1 MTTAYIAAR
10 MPLDVA
16 REVEARYDAGCRK
29 FVLSALDGGG
39 MLDLERLGAARY
51 AAGLQ
56 AEVEVEVEGQSSPAG
71 ASEGSG
77 VVTPEVAR
85 AR

>member
-1 MTTAYIAAR
+1 MKVAYITAR
-10 MPLDVA
+10 MPGDVA
-16 REVEARYDAGCRK
+16 REVETSCQGGCRK

-56 AEVEVEVEGQSSPAG
+56 AEVEVEGQSSPAG
-71 ASEGSG
+71 SSEGS
-77 VVTPEVAR
+77 VVMTPEVAR

>member
-1 MTTAYIAAR
+1 MTAAYITAR
-10 MPLDVA
+10 MPGDVA
-16 REVEARYDAGCRK
+16 REVEAGYQRGCRK

-56 AEVEVEVEGQSSPAG
+56 AEVEVEGQSSPAG

>member
-1 MTTAYIAAR
+1 VRTAYITAR
-10 MPLDVA
+10 IPADVA
-16 REVEARYDAGCRK
+16 REVETRYQAGCRK
-29 FVLSALDGGG
+29 FVLHALDGGG

-56 AEVEVEVEGQSSPAG
+56 AEVEVEGQSSPAG
-71 ASEGSG
+71 APGGSG

>member
-1 MTTAYIAAR
+1 VTTAYIAAR

-16 REVEARYDAGCRK
+16 REVEARYEAGCRK
-29 FVLSALDGGG
+29 FVLCALDGGG
-39 MLDLERLGAARY
+39 MIDLERLGAARY
-51 AAGLQ
+51 AAGLH
-56 AEVEVEVEGQSSPAG
+56 AEVEVEGQSSPAG
-71 ASEGSG
+71 ASAGSG

>member
-1 MTTAYIAAR
+1 VTTAYIAAR
-10 MPLDVA
+10 VPVDVA
-16 REVEARYDAGCRK
+16 REVETRYREGCRR
-29 FVLSALDGGG
+29 FVLRALDGGG

-56 AEVEVEVEGQSSPAG
+56 AEVVVEGQSSPAG
-71 ASEGSG
+71 ASDGSG

>member
-1 MTTAYIAAR
+1 MTAAYITAR
-10 MPLDVA
+10 HPVDVA
-16 REVEARYDAGCRK
+16 RAVETLYNAGCRK

-56 AEVEVEVEGQSSPAG
+56 AEVEVEGQSSPGG
-71 ASEGSG
+71 ASEGSV

>member
-10 MPLDVA
+10 TPQDVA
-16 REVEARYDAGCRK
+16 LAVDSKLRAGFSR
-29 FVLSALDGGG
+29 FVLSELDGGG

-56 AEVEVEVEGQSSPAG
+56 VEVVLEGE
-71 ASEGSG
+71 ASL
-77 VVTPEVAR
+77 PLADAR
-85 AR
+85 

>member
-1 MTTAYIAAR
+1 VTPGYITARI
-10 MPLDVA
+10 PVDVA
-16 REVEARYDAGCRK
+16 REVEALYKAGCRK

-56 AEVEVEVEGQSSPAG
+56 AEVVVEGQSSPAG
-71 ASEGSG
+71 TSVGSG

>member
-1 MTTAYIAAR
+1 VTVAYITAR
-10 MPLDVA
+10 IPAEVA
-16 REVEARYDAGCRK
+16 REVETMYQAGCRK
-29 FVLSALDGGG
+29 FVLHALDGGG

-51 AAGLQ
+51 AAGIQ
-56 AEVEVEVEGQSSPAG
+56 AEVKVEGQSSPAG
-71 ASEGSG
+71 SSVGAG

>member
-1 MTTAYIAAR
+1 MKAAYITAR
-10 MPLDVA
+10 VPADVA
-16 REVEARYDAGCRK
+16 REVETRYQAGCLK
-29 FVLSALDGGG
+29 FVLRALDGGG

-56 AEVEVEVEGQSSPAG
+56 AEVEVEGQSSPAG
-71 ASEGSG
+71 SSEGAG

>member
-16 REVEARYDAGCRK
+16 REVEARYEAGCRK

-56 AEVEVEVEGQSSPAG
+56 AEVVVEGQSSPAG
-71 ASEGSG
+71 ASGGSA

>member
-1 MTTAYIAAR
+1 MRTAYITAR
-10 MPLDVA
+10 IPADVA
-16 REVEARYDAGCRK
+16 REVETGYQAGCRK
-29 FVLSALDGGG
+29 FVLRALDGGG

-56 AEVEVEVEGQSSPAG
+56 TEVEVEGQSSPAG
-71 ASEGSG
+71 APGGSG

>member
-1 MTTAYIAAR
+1 MSTAYIAAR
-10 MPLDVA
+10 MPVDVA
-16 REVEARYDAGCRK
+16 REVEASYAAGCRK
-29 FVLSALDGGG
+29 FVLRALDGGG

-51 AAGLQ
+51 AAGLH
-56 AEVEVEVEGQSSPAG
+56 AEVEVEGQSSPAG
-71 ASEGSG
+71 KSGRSG

>member
-1 MTTAYIAAR
+1 MTSAYIAAR
-10 MPLDVA
+10 MPVDVA
-16 REVEARYDAGCRK
+16 REVETLYNAGCRR
-29 FVLSALDGGG
+29 FVLRALDGGG

-56 AEVEVEVEGQSSPAG
+56 TEVELDGQSSPAG
-71 ASEGSG
+71 ASAGSG

-85 AR
+85 TR

>member
-1 MTTAYIAAR
+1 VTTAYITAR
-10 MPLDVA
+10 MPVDVA
-16 REVEARYDAGCRK
+16 REVETNYQAGCRK
-29 FVLSALDGGG
+29 FVLRALDGGG

-56 AEVEVEVEGQSSPAG
+56 ADVEVEGQSSPAG
-71 ASEGSG
+71 VSEGSG

>member
-1 MTTAYIAAR
+1 VTTAYISAR
-10 MPLDVA
+10 VPVDVA
-16 REVEARYDAGCRK
+16 REVETRYAAGCRK
-29 FVLSALDGGG
+29 FVLRALDGGG
-39 MLDLERLGAARY
+39 MLDLERLGAAHY

-56 AEVEVEVEGQSSPAG
+56 AEVELDGHSSPAG
-71 ASEGSG
+71 ASIGSG

>member
-1 MTTAYIAAR
+1 VKTAYITAR
-10 MPLDVA
+10 MPGDVA
-16 REVEARYDAGCRK
+16 QQVETSYQGGCRK
-29 FVLSALDGGG
+29 FVLRALDGGG

-56 AEVEVEVEGQSSPAG
+56 AEVEVEGQSSPAG

-77 VVTPEVAR
+77 VVAPEVACTR
-85 AR
+85 

>member
-1 MTTAYIAAR
+1 VTAANITAR
-10 MPLDVA
+10 IPADVA
-16 REVEARYDAGCRK
+16 REVETMYHAGCRK
-29 FVLSALDGGG
+29 FVLRALDGGG

-56 AEVEVEVEGQSSPAG
+56 AEVEVEGQSSPAG
-71 ASEGSG
+71 SSEGAG

>member
-1 MTTAYIAAR
+1 MTAAYITAR
-10 MPLDVA
+10 IPADVA
-16 REVEARYDAGCRK
+16 REVETMYQAGCRK
-29 FVLSALDGGG
+29 FVLHALDGGG

-51 AAGLQ
+51 AAGIQ
-56 AEVEVEVEGQSSPAG
+56 AEVKVEGQSSPAG
-71 ASEGSG
+71 SSVGAG

>member
-10 MPLDVA
+10 MPVDVA
-16 REVEARYDAGCRK
+16 REVEARYAGGCRK

-56 AEVEVEVEGQSSPAG
+56 AEVVVEGQSSPAG
-71 ASEGSG
+71 ASEGSA

>member
-1 MTTAYIAAR
+1 MTSAYITAR
-10 MPLDVA
+10 MPVDVA
-16 REVEARYDAGCRK
+16 REVESRYEAGCRK
-29 FVLSALDGGG
+29 FILRVLDGGG

-56 AEVEVEVEGQSSPAG
+56 AEVEVEGQSSPAG